1 MSGPAMSDLS
11 YTTHGRYARLALNRP
26 DTGNRLTPAMA
37 QELAAACEAVEDD
50 DEVEILLLTGQGE
63 TFCTGLECSPPATA
77 HSIRQQFGPLTC
89 VERLAALTKPTIAVL
104 NGDAIGVGLEL
115 ALACDLRLAKAGAQ
129 LGLSQLAE
137 GLIPFCGGTQ
147 RLPRIIGQARAL
159 ELILT
164 GKRLNADQAHQ
175 IGLVTETIE
184 PERFAARVDEV
195 LAGLLD
201 KGPIALRLG
210 KEAVLKA
217 MDLSLAQGTRLE
229 EDLYVLLQ
237 TTQDRAEG
245 VAAFLAKRK
254 PVFTGN

>member
-1 MSGPAMSDLS
+1 MSDLS
-11 YTTHGRYARLALNRP
+11 YTIHGRYARLGLNRP

-37 QELAAACEAVEDD
+37 QELAAVCEAVEDD
-50 DEVEILLLTGQGE
+50 DEVEILLLTGQGGA
-63 TFCTGLECSPPATA
+63 FCTGLECSPPVTA
-77 HSIRQQFGPLTC
+77 HGIRQQFGSLTC
-89 VERLAALTKPTIAVL
+89 VERLGALTKPTIAVL

-115 ALACDLRLAKAGAQ
+115 ALACDLRLAKSGAQ
-129 LGLSQLAE
+129 FGLSQLSE

-164 GKRLNADQAHQ
+164 GTRLDADQAQQ

>member
-1 MSGPAMSDLS
+1 MSDLT
-11 YTTHGRYARLALNRP
+11 YTTHGRFAWLGLNRP
-26 DTGNRLTPAMA
+26 DNGNRLTPAMA
-37 QELAAACEAVEDD
+37 QDLAAACEAVEND

-63 TFCTGLECSPPATA
+63 AFCTGLEYPPETTA
-77 HSIRQQFGPLTC
+77 HSIRQQFGSLAC
-89 VERLAALTKPTIAVL
+89 VEQVGALTKPAIAVL

-129 LGLSQLAE
+129 LALPQLTE

-147 RLPRIIGQARAL
+147 RLPRIIGQAKAL

-164 GKRLNADQAHQ
+164 AKRIDASQAQQ

-184 PERFAARVDEV
+184 PDRFATRVDEV
-195 LAGLLD
+195 LSGLLE
-201 KGPIALRLG
+201 KGPLALRLG

-217 MDLSLAQGTRLE
+217 MDLSLDQGTRLE

-245 VAAFLAKRK
+245 VSAFLAKRK

>member
-1 MSGPAMSDLS
+1 MSDLI
-11 YTTHGRYARLALNRP
+11 YTTHGRFARLGLNRP
-26 DTGNRLTPAMA
+26 DNGNRLTPAMA
-37 QELAAACEAVEDD
+37 QDLATACEAVDND

-63 TFCTGLECSPPATA
+63 AFCTGLEVAPNHTGTTA
-77 HSIRQQFGPLTC
+77 HIIRQQFGSLTC
-89 VERLAALTKPTIAVL
+89 VERLGALTKPTIAVL
-104 NGDAIGVGLEL
+104 NGDALGVGLEL

-129 LGLSQLAE
+129 FGLPQLNE

-147 RLPRIIGQARAL
+147 RLPRVIGQARAL

-164 GKRLNADQAHQ
+164 AKRIEASQAQQ

-184 PERFAARVDEV
+184 PDLFTARVDEV
-195 LAGLLD
+195 LSGLLE
-201 KGPIALRLG
+201 KGPVALRLG

-217 MDLSLAQGTRLE
+217 MDLSLDQGTRLE

-245 VAAFLAKRK
+245 VHAFLAKRK